1 MEHGSSPW
9 LAARLGRWTPA
20 RLIVLGAVLG
30 FGPVVLD
37 AAVVLVSNLAVLE
50 GTLSPVPYAVVILDA
65 ALLAVAAPVGWFLAL
80 SGLLLYLRSR
90 HPPGRSRAFRAGFGG
105 AAINLAA
112 GLQLGLL
119 NFSLYLLPPELL
131 TLEFLRNVVLVLFL
145 SSVVAGAG
153 FLLAFLGMAALAR
166 EAPAA
171 DSDARAVRVRMARGK
186 SIYRRAPSA
195 R

>member
-1 MEHGSSPW
+1 MERGPSSW

-30 FGPVVLD
+30 FGPLVLD
-37 AAVVLVSNLAVLE
+37 AAVVLASNLAVLE
-50 GTLSPVPYAVVILDA
+50 GTLSPVPYGVVVLDA
-65 ALLAVAAPVGWFLAL
+65 ALAGLAAPVGLFLAL

-105 AAINLAA
+105 AALNLAA
-112 GLQLGLL
+112 SLQLGFL
-119 NFSLYLLPPELL
+119 NFSLYLLPSELL
-131 TLEFLRNVVLVLFL
+131 TVPFLRNLVLAIFL
-145 SSVVAGAG
+145 STVVAGAG
-153 FLLAFLGMAALAR
+153 LLVALLGMAALAR
-166 EAPAA
+166 DAPAA
-171 DSDARAVRVRMARGK
+171 DSDARAVRVRMARRK